1 MLISSSS
8 TPASWADQPPRLEFV
23 PVHDI
28 FGQALDEIEHGAR
41 REAARRVEIGVAAEQ
56 HSHRVDLIGAGRAGK
71 RRALIVGAAGV
82 YVGAGFEQQAGALG
96 GVGALAGPIDQAY
109 QQRGVAVVA
118 GGGEAGVLGKQ
129 RMEGVEVAR
138 DHRGDGAFVGW
149 MEVRLDHRS
158 LSGRW
163 MGTGG
168 APNKSPPGD
177 TRASAPLRLTEPC
190 RSC

>member
-1 MLISSSS
+1 MPGEEVGHL
-8 TPASWADQPPRLEFV
+8 PEFV
-23 PVHDI
+23 PVRDV
-28 FGQALDEIEHGAR
+28 FGQALHEIEHRSRTKATGGVHVGA
-41 REAARRVEIGVAAEQ
+41 EAEQ
-56 HSHRVDLIGAGRAGK
+56 HGHRVDLVGAGGAGE
-71 RRALIVGAAGV
+71 RGALVVGAAGIH
-82 YVGAGFEQQAGALG
+82 VGAGFEQQARALG
-96 GVGALAGPIDQAY
+96 AVGALAGPIDQAY

-118 GGGEAGVLGKQ
+118 GGGEAGVLGQ
-129 RMEGVEVAR
+129 HRVEGVEVAR
-138 DHRGDGAFVGW
+138 VHRGDGAFVGW